1 MSKIKISIPLFFAL
15 LLLVKLTH
23 GFFYEQKQK
32 NANGSTHVSIATNIQ
47 DTTLNSLQ
55 IFHYPDTIHHQ
66 FLQAERDSNFT
77 YKKYMDF
84 LEKVSDTSKFIV
96 VPINQFRQT
105 FDKNKVIIG
114 LRHDVDLD
122 LNIASQLS
130 TVENNIGFRS
140 SYYILHT
147 APYYLADKNNMAA
160 HNDSIIPTLKTMQ
173 NEFHHEI
180 GWHNDLI
187 TLQLV
192 YKIDPI
198 AYFHKELN
206 WLRGNGLKIY
216 GTASHGSNYCY
227 TYKYL
232 NYYFFEECKN
242 PKVGQFVN
250 NDTVWVDKELIKL
263 KHAHLKD
270 FQLDYEAYFLNNN
283 KYLSDA
289 QFINQERWNPGRLNI
304 NDLKPG
310 DRVIVLTHPIYY
322 WPSGLSLVNLTSF
335 KIDGQLTSAI
345 DASNFTIEVELPA
358 GEKADHLRVDYNAS
372 PKATV
377 WVGKKRIIS
386 GVSLIDFTKPV
397 KFRIVAEN
405 GIAHSDWM
413 VKIKF
418 IETKFT
424 VYPNPSTGI
433 VSLYFEN
440 ITSTDSR
447 LDIYN
452 IAGTL
457 VYSEM
462 IIQKGSFTIFRNFSK
477 LPAGMYFLKLT
488 SGDKQLVQRFVRN

>member
-1 MSKIKISIPLFFAL
+1 M
-15 LLLVKLTH
+15 
-23 GFFYEQKQK
+23 
-32 NANGSTHVSIATNIQ
+32 
-47 DTTLNSLQ
+47 
-55 IFHYPDTIHHQ
+55 
-66 FLQAERDSNFT
+66 
-77 YKKYMDF
+77 
-84 LEKVSDTSKFIV
+84 
-96 VPINQFRQT
+96 
-105 FDKNKVIIG
+105 
-114 LRHDVDLD
+114 
-122 LNIASQLS
+122 
-130 TVENNIGFRS
+130 
-140 SYYILHT
+140 
-147 APYYLADKNNMAA
+147 
-160 HNDSIIPTLKTMQ
+160 
-173 NEFHHEI
+173 
-180 GWHNDLI
+180 
-187 TLQLV
+187 
-192 YKIDPI
+192 
-198 AYFHKELN
+198 
-206 WLRGNGLKIY
+206 
-216 GTASHGSNYCY
+216 
-227 TYKYL
+227 
-232 NYYFFEECKN
+232 
-242 PKVGQFVN
+242 N

-322 WPSGLSLVNLTSF
+322 WPSGLSLANLTSF

-345 DASNFTIEVELPA
+345 DASNFTIEVELLA

-386 GVSLIDFTKPV
+386 GVSLIDFTNPV